1 MEWTLYRPHLS
12 GETMFKLGENINHL
26 VLVMI
31 IGVVSLAVTKMD
43 NIAQSL
49 QVISMSVQELNVKV
63 GWTIDGLK
71 DHELRL
77 REIETANKKQNQG
90 R

>member
-1 MEWTLYRPHLS
+1 MELPIYKPCFR
-12 GETMFKLGENINHL
+12 GVTMFKLGENINHL

-43 NIAQSL
+43 NMAQSL
-49 QVISMSVQELNVKV
+49 QTISMSVQQLNVKM
-63 GWTIDGLK
+63 GWAIDAIK

-77 REIETANKKQNQG
+77 RDMETANKKQRKG
-90 R
+90 E

>member
-1 MEWTLYRPHLS
+1 MFISANKPWS
-12 GETMFKLGENINHL
+12 VGDIMFKLGENINHL

-31 IGVVSLAVTKMD
+31 IGVVSIAVSKMD
-43 NIAQSL
+43 NMAQSL
-49 QVISMSVQELNVKV
+49 QTISMSVQELNVKM
-63 GWTIDGLK
+63 GWAIDAIK

-77 REIETANKKQNQG
+77 RDMEAANKKQHQG